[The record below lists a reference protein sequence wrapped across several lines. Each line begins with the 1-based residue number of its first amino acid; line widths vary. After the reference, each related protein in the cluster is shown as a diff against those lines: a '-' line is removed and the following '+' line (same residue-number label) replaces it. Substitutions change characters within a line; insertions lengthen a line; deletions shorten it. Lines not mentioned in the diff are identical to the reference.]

1 MFTKDTIKIAF
12 MAFAMLFVLGCTTES
27 METGTEV
34 FDLKANNGYQFN
46 AALKGTYSVPA
57 NDSKGAGQAIVRISK
72 DESKIHYKLITAN
85 IENVLFAH
93 FHMAPAGS
101 NGGVVATLY
110 FNSNPQP
117 SGPANGVLAEGYI
130 MADDVSGALDGDI
143 SGLVEALRNGMIYVN
158 VHTAAIPSGELRGQ
172 L

>member
-1 MFTKDTIKIAF
+1 MFSKDTIKIAF
-12 MAFAMLFVLGCTTES
+12 MAFAMLFALGCTTES
-27 METGTEV
+27 VEPGTDV
-34 FDLKANNGYQFN
+34 LDVRANNGYQFN
-46 AALKGTYSVPA
+46 ASLKGKYSVPA

-101 NGGVVATLY
+101 NGGVVTTLY
-110 FNSNPQP
+110 FNENPQP

-130 MADDVSGALDGDI
+130 MADDVTGALSGDLDGLIDAI
-143 SGLVEALRNGMIYVN
+143 RNGMIYIN
-158 VHTAAIPSGELRGQ
+158 VHTTSVPSGELRGQ